1 MIGEESNRKIRRRRL
16 DDKRHSYENYNLSVW
31 IDYEKDPAQK
41 SP

>member
-16 DDKRHSYENYNLSVW
+16 DDKGQSYESYNLSVW
-31 IDYEKDPAQK
+31 IDYEKDPTQN